1 MPLLSWTAGYL
12 TGELRDKFGISLFR
26 TLAKL
31 LQLTDLRGCDLG
43 LEF

>member
-1 MPLLSWTAGYL
+1 VPLLSWTAGYL

-31 LQLTDLRGCDLG
+31 QLTDLRGCDLG